1 MAAGGMQ
8 KSGPRR
14 FSTFSTNL
22 LLLAFD
28 RLRAGAVPARE
39 VSAGCRWSEWGERL
53 VVALDEAAVGAHGL
67 REGDEVEIT
76 VRKRVEVDPAR
87 GDLYRYC
94 RRQD

>member
-1 MAAGGMQ
+1 M
-8 KSGPRR
+8 
-14 FSTFSTNL
+14 
-22 LLLAFD
+22 
-28 RLRAGAVPARE
+28 
-39 VSAGCRWSEWGERL
+39 
-53 VVALDEAAVGAHGL
+53 VALDEAAVEAHGL

>member
-1 MAAGGMQ
+1 MQ
-8 KSGPRR
+8 VER
-14 FSTFSTNL
+14 
-22 LLLAFD
+22 
-28 RLRAGAVPARE
+28 
-39 VSAGCRWSEWGERL
+39 WGERL
-53 VVALDEAAVGAHGL
+53 VVALDEAAVEAHGL